1 MRYLPEPEERTSP
14 YAALLLAGELA
25 DLPPAALVI
34 TAGFDVLRD
43 EGEAYARKLEDSG
56 TTTGVIRYPGM
67 IHGFVNA
74 DRLLPQARH
83 DIDKIGGAIRRV
95 FAEGNAEKRELSAER
110 PNCHEYPRH
119 FLPCSQKDSA

>member
-1 MRYLPEPEERTSP
+1 MRYLPEPEERNSP
-14 YAALLLAGELA
+14 YAALLLAGEFA

-74 DRLLPQARH
+74 DRLLPQARKAT
-83 DIDKIGGAIRRV
+83 DEIGAALRSA
-95 FAEGNAEKRELSAER
+95 FAKSENRF
-110 PNCHEYPRH
+110 N
-119 FLPCSQKDSA
+119 